1 MSSGPNSPGRS
12 PDDGDLGRPALELV
26 RLEQEPSA
34 DFVPI
39 VRRKIY
45 RRTAASQFVSFTW
58 NVPGVV
64 LRELLTM
71 AVELFKGTK
80 TRA

>member
-1 MSSGPNSPGRS
+1 MTSDSREPDTEDTNLGSPAR
-12 PDDGDLGRPALELV
+12 ELAQ
-26 RLEQEPSA
+26 LEQEPSS

-45 RRTAASQFVSFTW
+45 RRTAASQLVNFTW
-58 NVPGVV
+58 EVPVIV
-64 LRELLTM
+64 LREMLQIAVGLL
-71 AVELFKGTK
+71 KGTK